1 MASAASRDFVEQLLL
16 AVADEARFDS
26 GENSKALC
34 RVIDVHTFAKAK
46 GPSMRDR
53 CCECGFAYP
62 CPTLEAIAKAINYV

>member
-1 MASAASRDFVEQLLL
+1 MATGASRDFVEQLAL

-34 RVIDVHTFAKAK
+34 QVIDLHTYARTK
-46 GPSMRDR
+46 GTALRDR
-53 CCECGFAYP
+53 CSECGFAFP